1 MTKYK
6 IVGIID
12 LFFGISQ
19 FLISIIFPLS
29 VFPELSKMYADFNV
43 NSQLNF
49 TSGYIVVMFILIIAV
64 TNLFLGVKGFT
75 KTNEKDKYFR
85 YGIISVVVTFFL
97 TGILVA
103 ILNFSIISPIYN
115 LTSQF

>member
-12 LFFGISQ
+12 LFFGIPQ

-29 VFPELSKMYADFNV
+29 VFPKLSQMYADFNV
-43 NSQLNF
+43 NSQLNL
-49 TSGYIVVMFILIIAV
+49 TSGYVVALLIFIIAI
-64 TNLFLGVKGFT
+64 TNIFLGIKGLT
-75 KTNEKDKYFR
+75 ISKEKEKYFK
-85 YGIISVVVTFFL
+85 YGIISAVATFFL

>member
-1 MTKYK
+1 MIKYK

-19 FLISIIFPLS
+19 LLISIIFPLS
-29 VFPELSKMYADFNV
+29 IFPKLSQIYADFNV
-43 NSQLNF
+43 NSQLNL
-49 TSGYIVVMFILIIAV
+49 TSGYIVVLLIFIIAI
-64 TNLFLGVKGFT
+64 TNILLGVKGFT
-75 KTNEKDKYFR
+75 MSKEKEKYFK
-85 YGIISVVVTFFL
+85 YGIISAVATFFL

-103 ILNFSIISPIYN
+103 ILSFGVMSPIYN

>member
-6 IVGIID
+6 IVGIVD
-12 LFFGISQ
+12 LFFGIPQ
-19 FLISIIFPLS
+19 LLISIVFPLS
-29 VFPELSKMYADFNV
+29 VFPKLSQMYSDFNV
-43 NSQLNF
+43 NSQLNL
-49 TSGYIVVMFILIIAV
+49 TSGYIVVMLILIIAI

-75 KTNEKDKYFR
+75 ETKEKDKYFK
-85 YGIISVVVTFFL
+85 YGIISAVATFFL